1 MKNSGNFE
9 DKIKMA
15 KDISEALKSGKNPAP
30 NTVGLTD
37 EKMNKIKKILNDE
50 YALREIMESGTAK
63 ELLKKFGKE

>member
-15 KDISEALKSGKNPAP
+15 KDISEALKSGKNPEP
-30 NTVGLTD
+30 NTVGLSD

-50 YALREIMESGTAK
+50 NALREIMESDTAK
-63 ELLKKFGKE
+63 ELLKKIGKE

>member
-30 NTVGLTD
+30 NSVGLSD

-50 YALREIMESGTAK
+50 NALRKFMDCDTAN
-63 ELLKKFGKE
+63 ELLKIFGKE